1 MDNILTDVS
10 INSFEANLTAD
21 DYIRE
26 GGGGSGHSPYIG
38 ENGNWYEYND
48 ATGVYVDTE
57 VKAEG
62 PQGPAG
68 PAGQDGSDGAPGTPG
83 TDGTDGYS
91 PTVSTLAITG
101 GTAVTITDV
110 NGSHTFDVMD
120 GANGRDGTNG
130 TNGSD
135 GVSPVVSISAITG
148 GNAVTITDAT
158 HPSGQT
164 FNVMNGQD
172 GQDGSDYVL
181 TAQDKDDIAQL
192 VVGLIPEA
200 EGSGF

>member
-62 PQGPAG
+62 PQG

-135 GVSPVVSISAITG
+135 GVSPTVTISAITG

-181 TAQDKDDIAQL
+181 TNQDKSDIADL
-192 VVGLIPEA
+192 VLAQIPYA
-200 EGSGF
+200 EGVGF

>member
-10 INSFEANLTAD
+10 INSFEADLTAD

-26 GGGGSGHSPYIG
+26 GVGGSGHSPYIG

-120 GANGRDGTNG
+120 GADGQNG
-130 TNGSD
+130 TNGI
-135 GVSPVVSISAITG
+135 SPFVSISAITG

-164 FNVMNGQD
+164 FNVMNGTN
-172 GQDGSDYVL
+172 GSDYTL
-181 TAQDKDDIAQL
+181 TAQDKSDIAQL
-192 VVGLIPEA
+192 VVGLLPTYN
-200 EGSGF
+200 GTVVNNNG